1 MEGGKGGARGFRS
14 GGQWPGAGEG
24 GHCGDLRLRGCAVG
38 MCRRRLR
45 SWQIPIII
53 IIIIII
59 INYTYCDRNHD
70 DGPVASLAWLLLI
83 TCRAVSAVGGSGLWQ
98 ARLGATSSRLRV
110 RVHRCFW
117 GSLGGLWEG
126 AHGQAQLSATVAVS
140 KEASWPRPATA
151 GPGLGA
157 SCYRPLLLTKLGCCK
172 LPAIMMLPALVK
184 RYD

>member
-14 GGQWPGAGEG
+14 GGQWPGACEG

-45 SWQIPIII
+45 SWL
-53 IIIIII
+53 
-59 INYTYCDRNHD
+59 INTHNNSNNINNYYYTCNRNHD

-98 ARLGATSSRLRV
+98 ARSGASSRLRV
-110 RVHRCFW
+110 YRCFW

-151 GPGLGA
+151 GPGA

>member
-1 MEGGKGGARGFRS
+1 MAGGKEGGGAFES
-14 GGQWPGAGEG
+14 GGQWPGACGG
-24 GHCGDLRLRGCAVG
+24 GHCGDLGLRGCAVG

-45 SWQIPIII
+45 SWQIPII

-98 ARLGATSSRLRV
+98 ARSGASRLRA

-151 GPGLGA
+151 GPGA